1 MIKIK
6 AEIKKKEMIKTIAK
20 ISITKKGL
28 LERRSK
34 IDKSWYRLIKTKRTT
49 NPSIWHDKGWHY
61 DWYNRNNKES

>member
-6 AEIKKKEMIKTIAK
+6 AEIKKKKEMIKKIAK

-34 IDKSWYRLIKTKRTT
+34 IDKS
-49 NPSIWHDKGWHY
+49 
-61 DWYNRNNKES
+61 